1 MIADYLTGFDFN
13 LPLIDAVNDPDIAD
27 VRSEIAALALGE
39 DLDSGYYETQELA
52 ETFLEAAHEANAGI
66 SDPHSPAR
74 NRLAD
79 ILDRG
84 SPYQRCLF
92 DAVATLPL
100 ADAASHLVWLTGLM
114 RDRADMYR
122 PVEAARLS
130 TR

>member
-1 MIADYLTGFDFN
+1 MIADYLAGFDFN

-27 VRSEIAALALGE
+27 VRSGIAALALGE
-39 DLDSGYYETQELA
+39 GLDSGYYETQELA
-52 ETFLEAAHEANAGI
+52 EAFLEAAREANAGI

-74 NRLAD
+74 ERLAD

-100 ADAASHLVWLTGLM
+100 ADAASHLAWLTGVM

>member
-1 MIADYLTGFDFN
+1 MIADYLATFDFN

-39 DLDSGYYETQELA
+39 GLDAGYYDVQELA
-52 ETFLEAAHEANAGI
+52 EAFLEAAREANAGI

-74 NRLAD
+74 DRLAD
-79 ILDRG
+79 ILDRA

-100 ADAASHLVWLTGLM
+100 ADAASHLVWLTGVM